1 MAMGRSRPLSSHTW
15 GSRAGVGRRTQLDV
29 QRGLGLAIQGE
40 EVEAGLSSSPPHSV
54 EGLEEL
60 SELTVVGVVHS
71 AGSGQDH

>member
-29 QRGLGLAIQGE
+29 QRGPGLAIQGV
-40 EVEAGLSSSPPHSV
+40 EVEAGLSSSPPHSG